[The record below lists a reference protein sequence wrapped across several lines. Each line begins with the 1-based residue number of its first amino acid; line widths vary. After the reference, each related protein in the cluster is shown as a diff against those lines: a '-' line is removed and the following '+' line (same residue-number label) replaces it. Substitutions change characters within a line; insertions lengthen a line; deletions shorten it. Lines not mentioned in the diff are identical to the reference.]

1 MQNTTDSRAPDIEL
15 TPLGTCSRGADPPP
29 GVACFVAALE
39 TGAWRHEKHSR
50 VRARFL
56 ERQKWQGMGGAYNLP
71 AREAVLACHRIRPQ
85 LPAKR
90 AGYFEQIMEGGRI
103 DGEIM
108 G

>member
-1 MQNTTDSRAPDIEL
+1 MQSTTGSMASDTGL
-15 TPLGTCSRGADPPP
+15 TPLGTCSRGDDPPP

-39 TGAWRHEKHSR
+39 TGAWRREKRSR

-56 ERQKWQGMGGAYNLP
+56 ERQNGGEWAALYNLP
-71 AREAVLACHRIRPQ
+71 AREAIFFLCQGWHKFVEKQAEKSRKFL
-85 LPAKR
+85 
-90 AGYFEQIMEGGRI
+90 EGGRI